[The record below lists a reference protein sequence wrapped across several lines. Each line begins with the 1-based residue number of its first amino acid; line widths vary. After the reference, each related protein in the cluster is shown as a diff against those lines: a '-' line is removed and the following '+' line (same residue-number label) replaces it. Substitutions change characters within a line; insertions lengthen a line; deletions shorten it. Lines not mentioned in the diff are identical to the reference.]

1 MRRPVA
7 TSGMELELRL
17 TLPEPGCEDEEGSEL
32 FREARYQDYLQHQ
45 QVQVTMLEW
54 QGDSG
59 SEHQVEELQEKI
71 GRMLASA
78 SPALVTRVQ
87 RIGVAALQIF
97 LSINWLGDQLEVE
110 LAKLLPFISSIE
122 ISSFVEHLLVGDGEG
137 VVSNVRFPIL
147 LVFAKTILV
156 CQRSHFSHM
165 ANHRFWSLRCCSLEA
180 RVLEERSDLLHQE
193 AQALVEEGISMSW
206 NEEKKLHSLF
216 LLEAAAHQVHYYKVK
231 EAEQLVKEAA
241 DLAGFNLAESG
252 ALGKRT
258 KYQERDVAQFT
269 IELNLKVEDNNME
282 EVDRALLVRDVRLD
296 DDLRLDKIA
305 FKEDRPDRTS
315 SLDVLQ
321 QAVLA
326 SMFGLKLRSLPTMD
340 ALTQEEVVPYL
351 APLLEHPRAWALH
364 ASALLARSQMETNAG
379 RTVERALAQVES
391 VVESLRLPH
400 CFQTGRLAFVHVSHL
415 PPVWEV
421 ERALG
426 KMMVALGQVKS
437 ALDIY
442 LRLELWEEVIACYT
456 HLQLRHKAA
465 ETIQAR
471 LAEKETP
478 RLWCL
483 LGDATDDLD
492 CYYKALELSKD
503 KSARAYRSIGFHYYA
518 HKDYATCVQFFEK
531 SLDRSSFQPITVLR
545 LAYAAMEL
553 ENWELGAK
561 SYRSYCAM
569 EQDSF
574 EAWNNLARCYVNLKQ
589 KERAWKVLQEAVRC
603 DFENWKIW
611 DNMMVIAVDIGVFD
625 DTIRAYNRIMDL
637 KKTHVDKDV
646 LEILVKAVTDDVE
659 DCSGNPSSKLRPQLQ
674 KLLARITVASPRE
687 PAPWHLYGDLL
698 SVSGQEEEVRA
709 AQCYQ
714 KSVAAVTGHRGWEK
728 VSDSCKEVLACSTD
742 WLNLLQRVKGAEELQ
757 LLNSARLSVSNVMK
771 AVENAQ
777 AQVETGKLSEEM
789 EGLVAPVREALNL
802 LMDRVTQLKS

>member
-1 MRRPVA
+1 M
-7 TSGMELELRL
+7 
-17 TLPEPGCEDEEGSEL
+17 PEPGCEDEEGSEL
-32 FREARYQDYLQHQ
+32 FTEAKYQDYLQCQ
-45 QVQVTMLEW
+45 PIQATMLEW
-54 QGDSG
+54 QVTKGEQQAKDL
-59 SEHQVEELQEKI
+59 ENII
-71 GRMLASA
+71 GKLLVSA
-78 SPALVTRVQ
+78 SPAVVTRVQ
-87 RIGVAALQIF
+87 RIGVAALQTF
-97 LSINWLGDQLEVE
+97 LSINWLGDKLGVE
-110 LAKLLPFISSIE
+110 LAQLLPFTSSLNIPL
-122 ISSFVEHLLVGDGEG
+122 FVDHVLVEDGEG
-137 VVSNVRFPIL
+137 HVPNVSLPIL
-147 LVFAKTILV
+147 LVCAKIILV
-156 CQRSHFSHM
+156 RLRSHFSHLFSQ
-165 ANHRFWSLRCCSLEA
+165 RFWSLRCCSLEA
-180 RVLEERSDLLHQE
+180 KVLEERSDLLHRE
-193 AQALVEEGISMSW
+193 TQALVDETISMSW
-206 NEEKKLHSLF
+206 NGEDMLHSLF

-231 EAEQLVKEAA
+231 EAEQLVNEAA

-258 KYQERDVAQFT
+258 KYQEKDVAQFT
-269 IELNLKVEDNNME
+269 LELNLKVEDNKTE
-282 EVDRALLVRDVRLD
+282 EVDRALLVRDVRLE

-305 FKEDRPDRTS
+305 FKEDRPDRTA
-315 SLDVLQ
+315 SLNALQ

-340 ALTQEEVVPYL
+340 ALTQEEIAPYL

-364 ASALLARSQMETNAG
+364 ASALLARSQLESNAG

-391 VVESLRLPH
+391 VVENLRLQD
-400 CFQTGRLAFVHVSHL
+400 CFQPARLAFVHVSHL

-421 ERALG
+421 ERLLG
-426 KMMVALGQVKS
+426 KMMVGLGQVKS

-442 LRLELWEEVIACYT
+442 LKLELWEEVIACYT

-465 ETIQAR
+465 EIIQAR
-471 LAEKETP
+471 LAVEETP

-518 HKDYATCVQFFEK
+518 HKDYATCVQYFEK
-531 SLDRSSFQPITVLR
+531 SLERSSFQPITVLR

-574 EAWNNLARCYVNLKQ
+574 EAWNNLARCYVDLKQ

-625 DTIRAYNRIMDL
+625 DTIRAYNRIIDL

-646 LEILVKAVTDDVE
+646 LGILVKAVNGDVE
-659 DCSGNPSSKLRPQLQ
+659 DCSGQGSSKLRPELQ

-698 SVSGQEEEVRA
+698 SASGKEEEVRA

-728 VSDSCKEVLACSTD
+728 VPDSCKEVLACSTE
-742 WLNLLQRVKGAEELQ
+742 WLKLLERVKGAQELQ
-757 LLNSARLSVSNVMK
+757 LLNSARLSVANVVK
-771 AVENAQ
+771 AVEKAQ
-777 AQVETGKLSEEM
+777 AKVETGKLSEEM
-789 EGLVAPVREALNL
+789 EGLVEPVREALNL

>member
-17 TLPEPGCEDEEGSEL
+17 TMPEPGCEDEQGSEL

-45 QVQVTMLEW
+45 QVQATMLEW

-206 NEEKKLHSLF
+206 NEENMLHSLF

-442 LRLELWEEVIACYT
+442 LRLELWEEVISV
-456 HLQLRHKAA
+456 
-465 ETIQAR
+465 
-471 LAEKETP
+471 LAIYQNMFNH
-478 RLWCL
+478 L
-483 LGDATDDLD
+483 LGDCMLHPSTIAPQG
-492 CYYKALELSKD
+492 S
-503 KSARAYRSIGFHYYA
+503 R
-518 HKDYATCVQFFEK
+518 DY
-531 SLDRSSFQPITVLR
+531 
-545 LAYAAMEL
+545 
-553 ENWELGAK
+553 
-561 SYRSYCAM
+561 
-569 EQDSF
+569 
-574 EAWNNLARCYVNLKQ
+574 
-589 KERAWKVLQEAVRC
+589 
-603 DFENWKIW
+603 
-611 DNMMVIAVDIGVFD
+611 
-625 DTIRAYNRIMDL
+625 
-637 KKTHVDKDV
+637 
-646 LEILVKAVTDDVE
+646 
-659 DCSGNPSSKLRPQLQ
+659 SSKVGREGNTKTLVP
-674 KLLARITVASPRE
+674 PRRC
-687 PAPWHLYGDLL
+687 H
-698 SVSGQEEEVRA
+698 
-709 AQCYQ
+709 
-714 KSVAAVTGHRGWEK
+714 
-728 VSDSCKEVLACSTD
+728 
-742 WLNLLQRVKGAEELQ
+742 
-757 LLNSARLSVSNVMK
+757 
-771 AVENAQ
+771 
-777 AQVETGKLSEEM
+777 
-789 EGLVAPVREALNL
+789 
-802 LMDRVTQLKS
+802 